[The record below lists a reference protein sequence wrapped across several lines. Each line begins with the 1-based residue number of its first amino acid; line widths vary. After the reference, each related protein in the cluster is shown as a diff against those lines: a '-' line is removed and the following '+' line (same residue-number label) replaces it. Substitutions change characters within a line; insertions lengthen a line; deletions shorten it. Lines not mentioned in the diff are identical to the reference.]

1 MELRGYCN
9 AVRDVERIIE
19 KMVEKRQ
26 AEKIKDS
33 SKPFA
38 LPIGKDIPNEK
49 NLIQSDNHV
58 RIYQVY
64 IGTNPLTATRV
75 NIRFWYDWRQEVNKA
90 SIKVSS
96 QGMELLIRQ
105 SPQLLSKDLI
115 ESTNLEISHNGI
127 SM

>member
-38 LPIGKDIPNEK
+38 LPIGKDIPAEK

-75 NIRFWYDWRQEVNKA
+75 NIRFWYDWRPEVNKA

-96 QGMELLIRQ
+96 RGMELLIRQ

-115 ESTNLEISHNGI
+115 ESTSLEISTNGI